1 MTDRRRSARLRIL
14 GWILVPAALVLVLS
28 WIVARE
34 LLVSQ
39 VEARIQQEL
48 AGEVSE
54 LRVLAADR
62 PPATSSE
69 EAGPRSLLRLYL
81 DRSIPDPNET
91 MFSIVDGMVDA
102 RTSDVPPVR
111 LDEDEDLVA
120 ALGAVDEVAYGS
132 VDTSAG
138 LVRYVAVPVSNPG
151 QNEAGTLVVAI
162 FADAES
168 ADANSVVRTL
178 LLASLGGLG
187 LATAVGWLVAG
198 RVLAP
203 IRQMRDTAR
212 DITDTD
218 LTSRIPLTGRGDEFD
233 DLATTFND
241 MLDRLQGAFSA
252 QRAFVDDA
260 GHELRTPLTI
270 IRGHLEI
277 LQAATD
283 PADRI
288 QLMSVISDELGRM
301 ARIVHDLQ
309 TLTKATQPGFIR
321 RAPVDLADLVDDALR
336 RARALGD
343 RDWQLDARCE
353 GVIEADRDRLT
364 QALVQLA
371 QNATQHTQPGDTV
384 AIGCREEDGG
394 VCFWVRDT
402 VSCIP
407 QADRERV
414 FQRFVRAGGPRAEG
428 AGLGLSI
435 VAAIAHAHGGD
446 VTVADTPGGGATIE
460 IRLPHCGAD
469 VEAASATKEAH

>member
-69 EAGPRSLLRLYL
+69 GAGPRSLLRLYL

-102 RTSDVPPVR
+102 RTSDVPAVR
-111 LDEDEDLVA
+111 LDEDEKLVA
-120 ALGAVDEVAYGS
+120 ALGAVDEVTYGS

-187 LATAVGWLVAG
+187 LATVVGWLVAG

-241 MLDRLQGAFSA
+241 MLDRLQGAFSGSA
-252 QRAFVDDA
+252 RSSTTRGTSCARPSPSFA
-260 GHELRTPLTI
+260 GTLR
-270 IRGHLEI
+270 
-277 LQAATD
+277 
-283 PADRI
+283 
-288 QLMSVISDELGRM
+288 SC
-301 ARIVHDLQ
+301 
-309 TLTKATQPGFIR
+309 KQP
-321 RAPVDLADLVDDALR
+321 P
-336 RARALGD
+336 
-343 RDWQLDARCE
+343 
-353 GVIEADRDRLT
+353 
-364 QALVQLA
+364 
-371 QNATQHTQPGDTV
+371 
-384 AIGCREEDGG
+384 
-394 VCFWVRDT
+394 
-402 VSCIP
+402 IP
-407 QADRERV
+407 
-414 FQRFVRAGGPRAEG
+414 P
-428 AGLGLSI
+428 
-435 VAAIAHAHGGD
+435 
-446 VTVADTPGGGATIE
+446 T
-460 IRLPHCGAD
+460 
-469 VEAASATKEAH
+469 ASS